1 MTKQKTLENF
11 LKSVIKDSVKI
22 LNEINSKEQLKL
34 LQELQYEFK
43 QDYFN
48 KTTTVKKND
57 FGEFFSRKGLI
68 QSLEKINDFDDVV
81 DMISGYSNSKAYLAR
96 GIDAK
101 NLIHLFIENYIIY
114 ANDFKFIESKFN
126 DIFKSFLKFLDSE
139 ILKVR
144 YFTPIFRLSFPSK
157 YRQKE
162 LGEIRLTKINEEQFK
177 IIKESLVGKGTTPG
191 FLHKLGYVLE
201 TTIGFENNP
210 EKEDKK
216 ADVKFKKFLNMVHL
230 FDGGDVKIGA
240 LYKNFTPWMTNS
252 SKILNLNEIQL
263 GPKNFKL
270 NLNSYK
276 KLKTF
281 YNEFCKSNLE
291 NKDWSFIQVAIDR
304 FSSSIFRNN
313 DVDKIVDLNV
323 ALECLF
329 SSAGETSLKISNRSA
344 MMVGFDENDRE
355 SCWNFIKDTYKL
367 RNAILHGR
375 KGTDFDITND
385 ILELEKIIRVS
396 IRKFLNISK
405 NISKKEL
412 KLKGK
417 IEKDDTIRDYILK
430 ELDLG
435 LINRTRLDAFSIQS
449 SGPFD

>member
-162 LGEIRLTKINEEQFK
+162 LGEIRLTKINEEQLFYCNQRGLNQ
-177 IIKESLVGKGTTPG
+177 EEAVSLIVNG
-191 FLHKLGYVLE
+191 
-201 TTIGFENNP
+201 
-210 EKEDKK
+210 
-216 ADVKFKKFLNMVHL
+216 
-230 FDGGDVKIGA
+230 
-240 LYKNFTPWMTNS
+240 
-252 SKILNLNEIQL
+252 
-263 GPKNFKL
+263 
-270 NLNSYK
+270 
-276 KLKTF
+276 
-281 YNEFCKSNLE
+281 FCKEVLQQLPME
-291 NKDWSFIQVAIDR
+291 FAVEAQ
-304 FSSSIFRNN
+304 
-313 DVDKIVDLNV
+313 
-323 ALECLF
+323 
-329 SSAGETSLKISNRSA
+329 
-344 MMVGFDENDRE
+344 
-355 SCWNFIKDTYKL
+355 KL
-367 RNAILHGR
+367 
-375 KGTDFDITND
+375 
-385 ILELEKIIRVS
+385 VS
-396 IRKFLNISK
+396 ISLEGSV
-405 NISKKEL
+405 
-412 KLKGK
+412 G
-417 IEKDDTIRDYILK
+417 
-430 ELDLG
+430 
-435 LINRTRLDAFSIQS
+435 
-449 SGPFD
+449 